1 MGIDEIVKELESE
14 PGPAEQDR
22 AKAVL
27 DIANALLQQVCAAV
41 CLLLDH
47 GGRSVYLYVSF
58 CCKQCPANSF

>member
-27 DIANALLQQVCAAV
+27 DIANALLQQACAAV
-41 CLLLDH
+41 C
-47 GGRSVYLYVSF
+47 RI
-58 CCKQCPANSF
+58 A